1 MKRPSAELFADMHA
15 NKPIRIGVVA
25 GEPSGD
31 VLAAGMLSEIK
42 RRHPDAI
49 IEGIGGPHM
58 QAAGCRSLFDMETL
72 SVMGLVEVLK
82 HLPAILKVK
91 RELLAYFEKN
101 PPDVFIGVDAPD
113 FNLRIEAVLKAR
125 GIRTVHYVSPTI
137 WAWREKRANKIAQ
150 SVNRVLGLFPFEQAV
165 YDKYDV
171 PYTFVGHT
179 MADAIAI
186 EPDKAEARQQ
196 LGIDKN
202 VPLLA
207 VLPGSRRSEVA
218 GLLPIFTET
227 MAKVNAKLHPCE
239 FVIPAANTHRKKEI
253 DEYLASSG
261 VSQSL
266 TIHVVEGQSRE
277 AMIASDVIL
286 LASGTATLEAML
298 CKRPMVAAYKLSP
311 ITYRIMQRL
320 YKPAYFSLPNLLADD
335 ALVPELL
342 QDEVNPETLSQ
353 TLIPYFTCN
362 NDTLIAR
369 FTELHYTLKCDADKC
384 SADAVLE
391 ELNV

>member
-1 MKRPSAELFADMHA
+1 MPSAELFVDMHT

-31 VLAAGMLSEIK
+31 VLAAGMLREIK

-49 IEGIGGPHM
+49 IEGIGGAHM
-58 QAAGCRSLFDMETL
+58 QDAGCRSLFDMETL
-72 SVMGLVEVLK
+72 SVMGLAEVLK

-113 FNLRIEAVLKAR
+113 FNLRIEAALKAR

-137 WAWREKRANKIAQ
+137 WAWREKRANKIGQ

-186 EPDKAEARQQ
+186 EPDKELARQQ
-196 LGIDKN
+196 LGIDASAQ
-202 VPLLA
+202 VLA

-218 GLLPIFTET
+218 SLLPIFTDT
-227 MAKVNAKLHPCE
+227 MSKMNEMVPGCQ
-239 FVIPAANTHRKKEI
+239 FVIPAANAHRKKEI
-253 DEYLASSG
+253 DDYLAATPA
-261 VSQSL
+261 SQSL
-266 TIHVVEGQSRE
+266 RIHVAEGKSRE

-311 ITYRIMQRL
+311 LTYRIMQRL
-320 YKPAYFSLPNLLADD
+320 YKPDYFSLPNLLADE
-335 ALVPELL
+335 LLIPELL

-353 TLIPYFTCN
+353 ALLPYFSQN
-362 NDTLIAR
+362 NDALIAR
-369 FTELHYTLKCDADKC
+369 FTELHHTLKCDADKC
-384 SADAVLE
+384 AADAVME
-391 ELNV
+391 ELNA